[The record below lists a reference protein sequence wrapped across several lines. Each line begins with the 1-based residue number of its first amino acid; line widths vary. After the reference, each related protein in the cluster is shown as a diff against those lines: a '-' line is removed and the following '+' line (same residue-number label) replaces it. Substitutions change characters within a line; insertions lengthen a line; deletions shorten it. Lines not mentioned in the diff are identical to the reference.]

1 MVTVSVRKLSMNIEM
16 ARERKYSSF
25 RRNLRAQIRS
35 HSGKYEIDEED
46 YERPKQRIA
55 CIASHALDDDAEQPQ
70 KSSYKFK
77 YTSPDERTLHYQPRV
92 STLYKQQEPVEYT
105 SPDERTSHYQPRVS
119 TLYKQQEPVETCYDS
134 ALFQNQDSNN
144 WTSAS
149 NYTYK
154 TRASTLGESLGRRR
168 LTSSSLNSL
177 GWASTVSTLEDKS
190 SKEGNPKIE
199 EPIRMRMKGKKK
211 SHIETKTVHSAQS
224 MRSQKSPQCSQP
236 RGKTSCASDSTYKQL
251 TDKFHKHYKYFDDVL
266 KNGAQVKTVSTASV
280 SDEID
285 IDETVKSVLSKF
297 CTKETKKH
305 VFAKPN
311 RRTERLKRFPSTPT
325 MKSCSPTKEKV
336 CSRRKRHFSKKFRK
350 LLKRYEHDM

>member
-25 RRNLRAQIRS
+25 RRNLRAQIRG

-46 YERPKQRIA
+46 YDRPKQRIA
-55 CIASHALDDDAEQPQ
+55 CIANDVFDDDDEQPQ

-77 YTSPDERTLHYQPRV
+77 YTSPDERTL
-92 STLYKQQEPVEYT
+92 
-105 SPDERTSHYQPRVS
+105 HYQPRVS

-190 SKEGNPKIE
+190 SKEENPKIE

-325 MKSCSPTKEKV
+325 MKSCSPTKKKV